1 MSSIVRQYEYR
12 DPHSWSA
19 SYVADRIIQMARSSP
34 GPVLDL
40 GCGNG
45 ALVNR
50 LLDEGFDAYG
60 VDSSTTGIAQ
70 GSSLRPGRFWQM
82 NIEDDELPRELRA
95 IPFKTVISTEVIE
108 HLYNPRALI
117 TLAGNI
123 LQASGGGVLIV
134 STPYHGYLKNLLIA
148 LLGRYDQHHTV
159 LWDGGH
165 IKFFSR
171 KTLESML
178 TEHGFIMEQFCGIGR
193 VPLLWKSMVV
203 LARTAS

>member
-1 MSSIVRQYEYR
+1 
-12 DPHSWSA
+12 
-19 SYVADRIIQMARSSP
+19 
-34 GPVLDL
+34 
-40 GCGNG
+40 
-45 ALVNR
+45 
-50 LLDEGFDAYG
+50 
-60 VDSSTTGIAQ
+60 
-70 GSSLRPGRFWQM
+70 
-82 NIEDDELPRELRA
+82 
-95 IPFKTVISTEVIE
+95 
-108 HLYNPRALI
+108 
-117 TLAGNI
+117 
-123 LQASGGGVLIV
+123 V